1 MTASSNAVQHA
12 KITGKDAHI
21 FYSGR
26 CIISTA
32 AVTKR
37 SVTGDAII
45 ILLAGEAEE
54 PRLVCF
60 AEAETGGRDS
70 EAITRRRLALLK

>member
-1 MTASSNAVQHA
+1 MTASSEAVQHA
-12 KITGKDAHI
+12 HTQANAHI

-26 CIISTA
+26 CVISTA

-45 ILLAGEAEE
+45 IFLAGEAEE

-60 AEAETGGRDS
+60 AESESGGRDP
-70 EAITRRRLALLK
+70 EAVTRSQLALLQ